1 MSALI
6 FITVFGIIILYLG
19 FAKNNAILSPV
30 AIGGL
35 LITLFLS
42 YKDWGRGSKY
52 FHDMII
58 IDNFSIAFN
67 ISMIIITILIF
78 LFGINYYKRMELH
91 VAEQYA
97 LMIFALT
104 GALLITSFSN
114 LIMLFLGIEILSI
127 PLYILAGGN
136 KSSCRFNAASFNCCM
151 LVIL

>member
-6 FITVFGIIILYLG
+6 FLTVFGIMLLYLG
-19 FAKNNAILSPV
+19 FAKNKAILSPV
-30 AIGGL
+30 AITGL

-78 LFGINYYKRMELH
+78 LFGINYYKRMEMH
-91 VAEQYA
+91 VAEQYS
-97 LMIFALT
+97 LMIFASNSQILN
-104 GALLITSFSN
+104 GLL
-114 LIMLFLGIEILSI
+114 
-127 PLYILAGGN
+127 
-136 KSSCRFNAASFNCCM
+136 
-151 LVIL
+151 